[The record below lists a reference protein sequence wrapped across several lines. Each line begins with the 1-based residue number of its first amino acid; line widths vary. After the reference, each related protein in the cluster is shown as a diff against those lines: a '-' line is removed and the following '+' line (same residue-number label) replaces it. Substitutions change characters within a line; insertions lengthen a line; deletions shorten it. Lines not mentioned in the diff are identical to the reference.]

1 MENEEKD
8 KNNRNFS
15 HDDFVYL
22 VERKKEGNACEK
34 MDESNICDDIRVLD
48 ISFHGRYNTRTSAN

>member
-1 MENEEKD
+1 MRKKIKIIET
-8 KNNRNFS
+8 FPMMITS
-15 HDDFVYL
+15 IF

-48 ISFHGRYNTRTSAN
+48 VSFHGRYNTRTSAN